1 MIRAEL
7 TRLFPGIELN
17 SAQRRAIDR
26 AQNPADVA
34 ASLAIQARDIRRM
47 FDDMVGPG
55 IATDADVLARMTVD
69 QAISGFGSMSLD
81 WLLQP
86 LGPSRAFE
94 LGRAS
99 NDYWAGLYRQYIG
112 AVDPEGHA
120 WWSERGEAW
129 FAEAAKRDGTI
140 R

>member
-1 MIRAEL
+1 MIAVEL
-7 TRLFPGIELN
+7 ARLFPGVELT
-17 SAQRRAIDR
+17 SAQKRAIAK

-34 ASLAIQARDIRRM
+34 ASLANQARDIRRM

-55 IATDADVLARMTVD
+55 IATDADVLARMSLD
-69 QAISGFGSMSLD
+69 HAISGFGSMSLD

-94 LGRAS
+94 LGQAT
-99 NDYWAGLYRQYIG
+99 GFIPTLYREQLG
-112 AVDPEGHA
+112 REPDDAGEA
-120 WWSERGEAW
+120 FWSETW
-129 FAEAAKRDGTI
+129 AEQFKAGI